1 MCHDDMD
8 QLKSDF
14 DGKRWFC
21 IFFFF
26 LAEAP
31 VLLAAVRVEC
41 NPHAE
46 NLMLLLVMAGGPGCV
61 ELYKMFFYENMDDG
75 DKTVFALG
83 FIQIIDDFKKL
94 HDSEPNPEVW
104 NFTLTC
110 YRLMQCSQRTA
121 TEWIDDSQS
130 VKLCRCEVDSSCNHE
145 LHKHFMIFFFLA

>member
-1 MCHDDMD
+1 
-8 QLKSDF
+8 
-14 DGKRWFC
+14 
-21 IFFFF
+21 
-26 LAEAP
+26 
-31 VLLAAVRVEC
+31 
-41 NPHAE
+41 
-46 NLMLLLVMAGGPGCV
+46 MLLLVMAGGPGCV

-83 FIQIIDDFKKL
+83 FIQIVDDFKKL

-145 LHKHFMIFFFLA
+145 LHKHLMIFFFFSLKSTECGVTLGVWTPLYVQGQRRAVSRLLAPPSCTPFRALLL